1 MCCLFGLMDYSGT
14 LTAKQKVGALHTL
27 ATAAEARGTDAT
39 GIAYRSRGRL
49 YVYKRPLPGHRMHF
63 RLPQDTRVI
72 MGHTRMTTQG
82 SAKKNFNNHPFLARA
97 RGRAFALAHNGMI
110 QNDLALQR
118 KEQLPRTNIQTDSYV
133 AVQLLE
139 QSGDISSRTLGAM
152 AEKLEGTFA
161 FTVLDSQN
169 NLYFIRGNNPL
180 CIYHFPAQGL
190 YLYASTREILDK
202 AIERIPFRLTEK
214 AVVDLTCG
222 EILKIDARGGQSRSR
237 FDDSRLWYSNYM
249 SYSFCFDTSRSSG
262 KRLLNPERASTSHT
276 RALKSMAGAFG
287 YAPWEIDRLLQEG
300 FTEEE
305 IEDYLYCGEL

>member
-1 MCCLFGLMDYSGT
+1 MCCLFGLMDYSGG
-14 LTAKQKVGALHTL
+14 LTAKQKAGVLHAL
-27 ATAAEARGTDAT
+27 ATVAEARGTDAT

-49 YVYKRPLPGHRMHF
+49 HVYKRPLPGHCLSF
-63 RLPQDTRVI
+63 RIPQDTRVV

-82 SAKKNFNNHPFLARA
+82 TARKNFNNHPFQSRA
-97 RGRAFALAHNGMI
+97 GGKPFALAHNGMI
-110 QNDLALQR
+110 YNDLALRR

-139 QSGDISSRTLGAM
+139 QSGDISSCTLGAV

-161 FTVLDSQN
+161 FTVLDSQE

-202 AIERIPFRLTEK
+202 AIERIPFCLTEK
-214 AVVDLTCG
+214 ELVDLTCG
-222 EILKIDARGGQSRSR
+222 EILKVDAQGAQSRSR
-237 FDDSRLWYSNYM
+237 FDDSRLWYSSYM
-249 SYSFCFDTSRSSG
+249 PYSFCFDAGRNNG
-262 KRLLNPERASTSHT
+262 KRRRDPERASTSHT
-276 RALKSMAGAFG
+276 RALKSVAGAFG

-305 IEDYLYCGEL
+305 IEEYLYCGEL

>member
-1 MCCLFGLMDYSGT
+1 MCCLFGLMDYSGA
-14 LTAKQKVGALHTL
+14 LTAKQKALALHAL

-39 GIAYRSRGRL
+39 GIAYRSGRHL
-49 YVYKRPLPGHRMHF
+49 HVYKRPLPGHCLHF
-63 RLPQDTRVI
+63 RIPQDTQVI

-82 SAKKNFNNHPFLARA
+82 SAKKNFNNHPFQARTG
-97 RGRAFALAHNGMI
+97 GRAFALAHNGMI
-110 QNDLALQR
+110 QNDLALRR

-139 QSGDISSRTLGAM
+139 QSEGISSRTLGAM

-161 FTVLDSQN
+161 FTVLDSEN

-180 CIYHFPAQGL
+180 CIYHFPGQGL

-202 AIERIPFRLTEK
+202 ALERIPIRLTEK
-214 AVVDLTCG
+214 EIVDLACG
-222 EILKIDARGGQSRSR
+222 EILKIDARGGQFRSR
-237 FDDSRLWYSNYM
+237 FDDSCLWYSGYM
-249 SYSFCFDTSRSSG
+249 PYSFCFDAGWSNR
-262 KRLLNPERASTSHT
+262 KRLPDSERAYTSHT
-276 RALKSMAGAFG
+276 RALKSVAGAFG
-287 YAPWEIDRLLQEG
+287 YAPWEIDQLLQEG